1 MSTSRAQPLSRG
13 RRLSIW
19 ALVVVGAIVLA
30 LAVISGWIRL
40 VALDDTVWTNSSG
53 QLLESAAVR
62 SAVASYAV
70 DALYSSDQATARL
83 EQRLPPRFKPLAPQI
98 AGALQS
104 VVFRVTEQ
112 ALARPRVQA
121 LWREANKRAHTQ
133 LVDVLE
139 GHSDRL
145 KITNGAVVLDLAPV
159 VGDIAS
165 RLGLGANVTRALEGR
180 LEPIVL
186 VRAKQLSTAQ
196 KIVRILKPL
205 SLVLLLVGLA
215 LWAVAIAL
223 AHGMRRVIVRRQ
235 SWSLIVIGVFILV
248 ALSIGGGYLID
259 SIVKT
264 QSIRPAA
271 RDVFAIYT
279 SILHDSS
286 ISLIVVG
293 AVGVLWAW
301 LSGPARRAVWV
312 RQRSGPVARDH
323 AALLH
328 GGLALVL
335 VILVVW
341 GPVGHNTR
349 VITTLILIAL
359 AFTALET
366 WRRQTVRELAAAGT
380 AEDAAAEETRLAE
393 LGRLAE
399 LYDRGALT
407 DEEYAAAKANLRT
420 A

>member
-1 MSTSRAQPLSRG
+1 MSAPRTQPLSRH
-13 RRLSIW
+13 RRLTVW
-19 ALVVVGAIVLA
+19 VLVVLGAIVLA
-30 LAVISGWIRL
+30 LSVLSGWIRL
-40 VALDDTVWTNSSG
+40 VALDNSVWTDSSS

-98 AGALQS
+98 AGALQQ

-121 LWREANKRAHTQ
+121 LWRTANDRAHKQ

-159 VGDIAS
+159 IGDIAS
-165 RLGLGANVTRALEGR
+165 RLGLGSSVQQSLEGR
-180 LEPIVL
+180 IKPIVL
-186 VRAKQLSTAQ
+186 VKAKQLSTAQ
-196 KIVRILKPL
+196 RIVRILKPL
-205 SLVLLLVGLA
+205 SLILLLVGLA
-215 LWAVAIAL
+215 LWIGAVAL
-223 AHGMRRVIVRRQ
+223 GGGMRRVVVRRQ
-235 SWSLIVIGVFILV
+235 SWSLVVIGVVFLV

-264 QSIRPAA
+264 VSIRPAA
-271 RDVFAIYT
+271 HDVWSIYT
-279 SILHDSS
+279 SILHDAS

-293 AVGVLWAW
+293 AIGVLWAW
-301 LSGPARRAVWV
+301 LSGPATRAIWV
-312 RQRSGPVARDH
+312 RQRVGPTARDH

-335 VILVVW
+335 VILLVW

-349 VITTLILIAL
+349 VITTLILVAL
-359 AFTALET
+359 AFTGMET
-366 WRRQTVRELAAAGT
+366 WRRQTVRELTASGA
-380 AEDAAAEETRLAE
+380 AEDSAAEEARLAE

-407 DEEYAAAKANLRT
+407 DEEYAAAKANWRT